1 MEVSAAGSGS
11 GGVSRFKVCPSFS
24 LKTRRDTNQSTDQKL
39 SSAMII
45 VMAPGTERVD
55 LENIRERIESRGMR
69 AQINLGEE
77 RTVIGV
83 MGSIPPDFKDEMEL
97 MNGVAEVMMISKPYK
112 LASKEFH
119 PDDTIIKVG
128 DAVIGGPK
136 PVIMAGP
143 CSVEDEEQM
152 VSTAKAVK
160 AAGATILRGGAF
172 KPRTSPY
179 SFRGMGEDGLK
190 LLQLAKQET
199 GLPIITEVMATADV
213 ETVAKYADILQI
225 GARNMQNY
233 NLLDEVG
240 TIGKP
245 VMVKRGLSASY
256 EEWLLAAEYVMAG
269 GNQEVIL
276 CERGVRGFETFTR
289 FTLDVAAV
297 PVIKRLSHLPIVCDP
312 SHSTGKWYLVTPV
325 ALASV
330 AAGAHGLLIEVH
342 PNPDLA
348 KCDGPQSLT
357 FENFEMLMEQVNAI
371 ASVRKQPVTS
381 N

>member
-1 MEVSAAGSGS
+1 
-11 GGVSRFKVCPSFS
+11 
-24 LKTRRDTNQSTDQKL
+24 
-39 SSAMII
+39 MIV
-45 VMAPGTERVD
+45 VMAPGAAQPD
-55 LENIRERIESRGMR
+55 LDNIRVRIEDRGLR
-69 AQINLGEE
+69 AQINTGAE

-97 MNGVAEVMMISKPYK
+97 MNGVDEVIIISKPYK

-128 DAVIGGPK
+128 DAVIGGHK

-152 VSTAKAVK
+152 ISTAKAVK
-160 AAGATILRGGAF
+160 AAGATVLRGGAF

-240 TIGKP
+240 LIGKP
-245 VMVKRGLSASY
+245 VMVKRGLAASY

-269 GNQEVIL
+269 GNEQVIL

-297 PVIKRLSHLPIVCDP
+297 PVIKRLSHLPIVADP

-342 PNPDLA
+342 PNPDQA

-357 FENFEMLMEQVNAI
+357 FENFDILMEQVNAI
-371 ASVRKQPVTS
+371 ASVRKQPVTTG
-381 N
+381 

>member
-1 MEVSAAGSGS
+1 
-11 GGVSRFKVCPSFS
+11 
-24 LKTRRDTNQSTDQKL
+24 
-39 SSAMII
+39 MIV
-45 VMAPGTERVD
+45 VMAPGTAQSDLDSIRV
-55 LENIRERIESRGMR
+55 RIEDRGLR
-69 AQINLGEE
+69 AQINTGAE

-97 MNGVAEVMMISKPYK
+97 MNGVDEVIIISKPYK

-160 AAGATILRGGAF
+160 AAGASVLRGGAF

-240 TIGKP
+240 LIGKP
-245 VMVKRGLSASY
+245 VMVKRGLAASY

-269 GNQEVIL
+269 GNEQVIL

-297 PVIKRLSHLPIVCDP
+297 PVIKRLSHLPIVADP

-342 PNPDLA
+342 PNPDQA

-357 FENFEMLMEQVNAI
+357 FENFDILMEQVNAI
-371 ASVRKQPVTS
+371 ASVRKQPVTTG
-381 N
+381 

>member
-1 MEVSAAGSGS
+1 
-11 GGVSRFKVCPSFS
+11 
-24 LKTRRDTNQSTDQKL
+24 
-39 SSAMII
+39 MIV
-45 VMAPGTERVD
+45 VMAPGAAQPD
-55 LENIRERIESRGMR
+55 LDNIRVRIEDRGLK
-69 AQINLGEE
+69 AQINTGAE
-77 RTVIGV
+77 RTVVGV

-97 MNGVAEVMMISKPYK
+97 MNGVDEVIIISKPYK

-160 AAGATILRGGAF
+160 AAGATVLRGGAF

-240 TIGKP
+240 LIGKP
-245 VMVKRGLSASY
+245 VMVKRGLAASY

-269 GNQEVIL
+269 GNEQVIL

-297 PVIKRLSHLPIVCDP
+297 PVIKRLSHLPIVADP

-342 PNPDLA
+342 PNPDQA

-357 FENFEMLMEQVNAI
+357 FENFDILMEQVNAI
-371 ASVRKQPVTS
+371 ASVRKQPVTTG
-381 N
+381 

>member
-1 MEVSAAGSGS
+1 
-11 GGVSRFKVCPSFS
+11 
-24 LKTRRDTNQSTDQKL
+24 
-39 SSAMII
+39 
-45 VMAPGTERVD
+45 MAPGAAKDD
-55 LENIRERIESRGMR
+55 LDSIKNRIESRGMR
-69 AQINLGEE
+69 AQINTGSE
-77 RTVIGV
+77 RVVVGV

-97 MNGVAEVMMISKPYK
+97 MNGVDEVILISKPYK

-128 DAVIGGPK
+128 DAVIGGPD

-160 AAGATILRGGAF
+160 AAGATVLRGGAF

-199 GLPIITEVMATADV
+199 GLPIITEVMATSDV

-240 TIGKP
+240 LIGKP

-269 GNQEVIL
+269 GNEQVIL

-297 PVIKRLSHLPIVCDP
+297 PVIKRLSHLPIVADP

-342 PNPDLA
+342 PNPDQA

-357 FENFEMLMEQVNAI
+357 FENFDILMDQVHAI
-371 ASVRKQPVTS
+371 ASVRKQPVSTS
-381 N
+381 

>member
-1 MEVSAAGSGS
+1 MIVVMA
-11 GGVSRFKVCPSFS
+11 
-24 LKTRRDTNQSTDQKL
+24 RDT
-39 SSAMII
+39 AR
-45 VMAPGTERVD
+45 ED
-55 LENIRERIESRGMR
+55 LENVRQRIESRGLK

-77 RTVIGV
+77 RAVIGV

-97 MNGVAEVMMISKPYK
+97 MQGVSEVVMVSKPYK

-119 PDDTIIKVG
+119 PDNTIIKVG

-160 AAGATILRGGAF
+160 AAGATVLRGGAF

-190 LLQLAKQET
+190 LLQTAKEET
-199 GLPIITEVMATADV
+199 GLPIITEVMSTADV

-240 TIGKP
+240 LIGKP
-245 VMVKRGLSASY
+245 VMVKRGLAASY

-269 GNQEVIL
+269 GNEQVIL
-276 CERGVRGFETFTR
+276 CERGIRGFETFTR

-297 PVIKRLSHLPIVCDP
+297 PVIKRLSHLPIVADP

-342 PNPDLA
+342 PNPDVA

-357 FENFEMLMEQVNAI
+357 FENFDILMDQVHAI
-371 ASVRKQPVTS
+371 ASVRKDPVTAG
-381 N
+381 

>member
-1 MEVSAAGSGS
+1 
-11 GGVSRFKVCPSFS
+11 
-24 LKTRRDTNQSTDQKL
+24 
-39 SSAMII
+39 MIV
-45 VMAPGTERVD
+45 VMAPGTAQPD
-55 LENIRERIESRGMR
+55 LDNIRVRIEDRGLR
-69 AQINLGEE
+69 AQINTGAE

-97 MNGVAEVMMISKPYK
+97 MNGVDEVIIISKPYK

-160 AAGATILRGGAF
+160 AAGASILRGGAF

-240 TIGKP
+240 LIGKP

-269 GNQEVIL
+269 GNEQVIL

-297 PVIKRLSHLPIVCDP
+297 PVIKRLSHLPIVADP

-342 PNPDLA
+342 PNPDQA

-357 FENFEMLMEQVNAI
+357 FENFDILMEQVNAI
-371 ASVRKQPVTS
+371 ASVRKQPVTTG
-381 N
+381 

>member
-1 MEVSAAGSGS
+1 
-11 GGVSRFKVCPSFS
+11 
-24 LKTRRDTNQSTDQKL
+24 
-39 SSAMII
+39 MIV
-45 VMAPGTERVD
+45 VMAPGAAQPD
-55 LENIRERIESRGMR
+55 LDNIRVRIEDRGLR
-69 AQINLGEE
+69 AQINTGAE

-97 MNGVAEVMMISKPYK
+97 MNGVDEVIIISKPYK

-160 AAGATILRGGAF
+160 AAGATVLRGGAF

-240 TIGKP
+240 LIGKP
-245 VMVKRGLSASY
+245 VMVKRGLAASY

-269 GNQEVIL
+269 GNEQVIL

-297 PVIKRLSHLPIVCDP
+297 PVIKRLSHLPIVADP

-342 PNPDLA
+342 PNPDQA

-357 FENFEMLMEQVNAI
+357 FENFDILMEQVNAI
-371 ASVRKQPVTS
+371 ASVRKQPVTTG
-381 N
+381 

>member
-1 MEVSAAGSGS
+1 
-11 GGVSRFKVCPSFS
+11 
-24 LKTRRDTNQSTDQKL
+24 
-39 SSAMII
+39 MIV
-45 VMAPGTERVD
+45 VMARNTTQED
-55 LENIRERIESRGMR
+55 LDGVRERIEARGLK
-69 AQINLGEE
+69 AQINLGVE
-77 RTVIGV
+77 RTVVGV
-83 MGSIPPDFKDEMEL
+83 VGAIPPDFKDEIEL
-97 MNGVAEVMMISKPYK
+97 LSGVIQVVLISKPYK
-112 LASKEFH
+112 LASREFH
-119 PDDTIIKVG
+119 PNDTIIKVG
-128 DAVIGGPK
+128 DAVIGGPD

-160 AAGATILRGGAF
+160 AAGATVLRGGAF

-213 ETVAKYADILQI
+213 EIVAKYADILQI

-240 TIGKP
+240 LIGKP

-256 EEWLLAAEYVMAG
+256 DEWLLAAEYVLAG
-269 GNQEVIL
+269 GNEQVIL
-276 CERGVRGFETFTR
+276 CERGIRGFETFTR

-297 PVIKRLSHLPIVCDP
+297 PVIQRLSHLPIVADP

-330 AAGAHGLLIEVH
+330 AAGAHGLLVEVH

-357 FENFEMLMEQVNAI
+357 FENFDMLMEQVKAI
-371 ASVRKQPVTS
+371 AAVRKQPVS
-381 N
+381 AG

>member
-1 MEVSAAGSGS
+1 
-11 GGVSRFKVCPSFS
+11 
-24 LKTRRDTNQSTDQKL
+24 
-39 SSAMII
+39 MIV
-45 VMAPGTERVD
+45 VMALGTAQVD
-55 LENIRERIESRGMR
+55 LDNIKERIEARGMR
-69 AQINLGEE
+69 AQINTGAE

-97 MNGVAEVMMISKPYK
+97 MNGVDEVVMISKPYK
-112 LASKEFH
+112 LASREFH

-128 DAVIGGPK
+128 DAVIGGPD

-160 AAGATILRGGAF
+160 AAGATVLRGGAF

-199 GLPIITEVMATADV
+199 GLPIITEVMATSDV

-240 TIGKP
+240 KIGKP

-256 EEWLLAAEYVMAG
+256 EEWLLAAEYVLAG
-269 GNQEVIL
+269 GNENVIL
-276 CERGVRGFETFTR
+276 CERGIRGFETFTR

-297 PVIKRLSHLPIVCDP
+297 PVIKRLSHLPIVADP

-342 PNPDLA
+342 PNPDQA

-357 FENFEMLMEQVNAI
+357 FENFDILMEQVHAI
-371 ASVRKQPVTS
+371 ASVRKQPVSTR
-381 N
+381 

>member
-1 MEVSAAGSGS
+1 
-11 GGVSRFKVCPSFS
+11 
-24 LKTRRDTNQSTDQKL
+24 
-39 SSAMII
+39 
-45 VMAPGTERVD
+45 MAPGAAKDD
-55 LENIRERIESRGMR
+55 LDSIKNRIESRGMK
-69 AQINLGEE
+69 AQINTGSE
-77 RTVIGV
+77 RVVVGV

-97 MNGVAEVMMISKPYK
+97 MNGVDEVILISKPYK

-128 DAVIGGPK
+128 DAVIGGPD

-160 AAGATILRGGAF
+160 AAGATVLRGGAF

-240 TIGKP
+240 LIGKP
-245 VMVKRGLSASY
+245 VMVKRGLAASY

-269 GNQEVIL
+269 GNEQGIL
-276 CERGVRGFETFTR
+276 CERGIRGFETFTR

-297 PVIKRLSHLPIVCDP
+297 PVIKRLSHLPIVADP

-325 ALASV
+325 ALASI

-342 PNPDLA
+342 PNPDQA

-357 FENFEMLMEQVNAI
+357 FENFDILMEQVNAV
-371 ASVRKQPVTS
+371 ASVRKQPVSTG
-381 N
+381 

>member
-1 MEVSAAGSGS
+1 MIVVMA
-11 GGVSRFKVCPSFS
+11 
-24 LKTRRDTNQSTDQKL
+24 RDT
-39 SSAMII
+39 AR
-45 VMAPGTERVD
+45 ED
-55 LENIRERIESRGMR
+55 LEKVRERIESRGLK

-77 RTVIGV
+77 RAVIGV

-97 MNGVAEVMMISKPYK
+97 MNGVSEVVMVSKPYK

-119 PDDTIIKVG
+119 PDNTIIKVG

-152 VSTAKAVK
+152 VSTARAVK
-160 AAGATILRGGAF
+160 AAGATVLRGGAF

-190 LLQLAKQET
+190 LLKTAQQET
-199 GLPIITEVMATADV
+199 GLPIITEVMSTADV

-240 TIGKP
+240 LIGKP
-245 VMVKRGLSASY
+245 VMVKRGLAASY

-269 GNQEVIL
+269 GNEQVIL

-297 PVIKRLSHLPIVCDP
+297 PVIKRLSHLPILADP

-342 PNPDLA
+342 PNPDVA

-357 FENFEMLMEQVNAI
+357 FENFEILMEQVNAV
-371 ASVRKQPVTS
+371 ASVRKEPVAAA
-381 N
+381 

>member
-1 MEVSAAGSGS
+1 
-11 GGVSRFKVCPSFS
+11 
-24 LKTRRDTNQSTDQKL
+24 
-39 SSAMII
+39 MIV
-45 VMAPGTERVD
+45 VMAPGTAQVD
-55 LENIRERIESRGMR
+55 LDSIKQRIESRGMK
-69 AQINLGEE
+69 AQINTGAE

-97 MNGVAEVMMISKPYK
+97 MNGVDEVMMISKPYK
-112 LASKEFH
+112 LASREFH
-119 PDDTIIKVG
+119 PEDTIIKVG
-128 DAVIGGPK
+128 DAVIGGPE

-190 LLQLAKQET
+190 LLQTAKEET

-213 ETVAKYADILQI
+213 EIVAKYADILQI

-240 TIGKP
+240 LIGKP
-245 VMVKRGLSASY
+245 VMVKRGLAASY

-269 GNQEVIL
+269 GNEQVIL
-276 CERGVRGFETFTR
+276 CERGIRGFETFTR

-297 PVIKRLSHLPIVCDP
+297 PVIKRLSHLPIVADP

-342 PNPDLA
+342 PNPDQA

-357 FENFEMLMEQVNAI
+357 FENFDMLMEQVNAI
-371 ASVRKQPVTS
+371 AAVRKQPVATG
-381 N
+381 

>member
-1 MEVSAAGSGS
+1 
-11 GGVSRFKVCPSFS
+11 
-24 LKTRRDTNQSTDQKL
+24 
-39 SSAMII
+39 MIV
-45 VMAPGTERVD
+45 VMAPGAAQPD
-55 LENIRERIESRGMR
+55 LDNIRVRIEDRGLR
-69 AQINLGEE
+69 AQINTGAE

-97 MNGVAEVMMISKPYK
+97 MNGVEEVIIISKPYK

-160 AAGATILRGGAF
+160 AAGATVLRGGAF

-179 SFRGMGEDGLK
+179 SFRGMGEEGLK

-240 TIGKP
+240 LIGKP
-245 VMVKRGLSASY
+245 VMVKRGLAASY

-269 GNQEVIL
+269 GNEQVIL

-289 FTLDVAAV
+289 FT
-297 PVIKRLSHLPIVCDP
+297 
-312 SHSTGKWYLVTPV
+312 
-325 ALASV
+325 
-330 AAGAHGLLIEVH
+330 
-342 PNPDLA
+342 
-348 KCDGPQSLT
+348 
-357 FENFEMLMEQVNAI
+357 
-371 ASVRKQPVTS
+371 
-381 N
+381 

>member
-1 MEVSAAGSGS
+1 VISE
-11 GGVSRFKVCPSFS
+11 
-24 LKTRRDTNQSTDQKL
+24 
-39 SSAMII
+39 MIV
-45 VMAPGTERVD
+45 VMAPGTAQPD
-55 LENIRERIESRGMR
+55 LDNIRVRIEDRGLR
-69 AQINLGEE
+69 AQINTGAE

-97 MNGVAEVMMISKPYK
+97 MNGVDEVIIISKPYK

-160 AAGATILRGGAF
+160 AAGASVLRGGAF

-240 TIGKP
+240 LIGKP
-245 VMVKRGLSASY
+245 VMVKRGLAASY

-269 GNQEVIL
+269 GNEQVIL

-297 PVIKRLSHLPIVCDP
+297 PVIKRLSHLPIVADP

-342 PNPDLA
+342 PNPDQA

-357 FENFEMLMEQVNAI
+357 FENFDILMEQVNAI
-371 ASVRKQPVTS
+371 ASVRKQPVTTG
-381 N
+381 

>member
-1 MEVSAAGSGS
+1 
-11 GGVSRFKVCPSFS
+11 
-24 LKTRRDTNQSTDQKL
+24 
-39 SSAMII
+39 MIV
-45 VMAPGTERVD
+45 VMAPGTAQPD
-55 LENIRERIESRGMR
+55 LDNIRVRIEDRGLR
-69 AQINLGEE
+69 AQINTGAE

-97 MNGVAEVMMISKPYK
+97 MNGVDEVIIISKPYK

-128 DAVIGGPK
+128 AAVLGGPK

-143 CSVEDEEQM
+143 SSVEDEEQM

-160 AAGATILRGGAF
+160 AAGASVLRGGAF

-240 TIGKP
+240 LIGKP

-269 GNQEVIL
+269 GNEQVIL

-297 PVIKRLSHLPIVCDP
+297 PVIKRLSHLPIVAAP

-330 AAGAHGLLIEVH
+330 AAGAHGLLVEVH
-342 PNPDLA
+342 PNPDQA

-357 FENFEMLMEQVNAI
+357 FENFDILMEQVNAI
-371 ASVRKQPVTS
+371 ASVRKQPVTTG
-381 N
+381 

>member
-1 MEVSAAGSGS
+1 
-11 GGVSRFKVCPSFS
+11 
-24 LKTRRDTNQSTDQKL
+24 
-39 SSAMII
+39 MIV
-45 VMAPGTERVD
+45 VMARNTASED
-55 LENIRERIESRGMR
+55 LENVRKRIEGRGLR

-77 RTVIGV
+77 RAVVGV

-97 MNGVAEVMMISKPYK
+97 MNGVSEVVMVSKPYK

-119 PDDTIIKVG
+119 PDNTLVKVG

-160 AAGATILRGGAF
+160 KAGATVLRGGAF

-190 LLQLAKQET
+190 LLNLAKQET

-213 ETVAKYADILQI
+213 ETVAEYADILQI

-240 TIGKP
+240 LVGKP
-245 VMVKRGLSASY
+245 VMVKRGLAASY

-269 GNQEVIL
+269 GNEQVIL

-342 PNPDLA
+342 PNPDVA

-357 FENFEMLMEQVNAI
+357 FENFDILMDQVNAV
-371 ASVRKQPVTS
+371 ASVRKDPVATG
-381 N
+381 

>member
-1 MEVSAAGSGS
+1 
-11 GGVSRFKVCPSFS
+11 
-24 LKTRRDTNQSTDQKL
+24 
-39 SSAMII
+39 MIV
-45 VMAPGTERVD
+45 VMAPGTAQSD
-55 LENIRERIESRGMR
+55 LDNIRVRIEDRGLR
-69 AQINLGEE
+69 AQINTGAE

-97 MNGVAEVMMISKPYK
+97 MNGVDEVIIISKPYK

-160 AAGATILRGGAF
+160 AAGASVLRGGAF

-240 TIGKP
+240 LIGKP
-245 VMVKRGLSASY
+245 VMVKRGLAASY

-269 GNQEVIL
+269 GNEQVIL

-297 PVIKRLSHLPIVCDP
+297 PVIKRLSHLPIVADP

-342 PNPDLA
+342 PNPDQA

-357 FENFEMLMEQVNAI
+357 FENFDILMEQVNAI
-371 ASVRKQPVTS
+371 ASVRKQPVTTG
-381 N
+381 

>member
-1 MEVSAAGSGS
+1 MIVVMA
-11 GGVSRFKVCPSFS
+11 
-24 LKTRRDTNQSTDQKL
+24 RDTAS
-39 SSAMII
+39 
-45 VMAPGTERVD
+45 ED
-55 LENIRERIESRGMR
+55 LENVRKRIESRGLK
-69 AQINLGEE
+69 AQINIGEE
-77 RTVIGV
+77 RAVVGV
-83 MGSIPPDFKDEMEL
+83 VGSIPPDFKDEMEL
-97 MNGVAEVMMISKPYK
+97 MNGVSEVVMVSKPYK

-119 PDDTIIKVG
+119 PDNTIIKVG

-160 AAGATILRGGAF
+160 KAGATILRGGAF

-190 LLQLAKQET
+190 LLNLAKQET
-199 GLPIITEVMATADV
+199 GLPIITEVMATDDV

-240 TIGKP
+240 LVGKP
-245 VMVKRGLSASY
+245 VMVKRGLAASY

-269 GNQEVIL
+269 GNEEVIL

-342 PNPDLA
+342 PNPDVA

-357 FENFEMLMEQVNAI
+357 FENFDTLMDQVNAL
-371 ASVRKQPVTS
+371 ASVRKDPVSTG
-381 N
+381 

>member
-1 MEVSAAGSGS
+1 
-11 GGVSRFKVCPSFS
+11 
-24 LKTRRDTNQSTDQKL
+24 
-39 SSAMII
+39 
-45 VMAPGTERVD
+45 MAPGAAKDD
-55 LENIRERIESRGMR
+55 LDSIKNRIESRGMK
-69 AQINLGEE
+69 AQINTGSE
-77 RTVIGV
+77 RVVVGV

-97 MNGVAEVMMISKPYK
+97 MNGVDEVILISKPYK

-128 DAVIGGPK
+128 DAVIGGSD

-160 AAGATILRGGAF
+160 AAGATVLRGGAF

-240 TIGKP
+240 LIGKP
-245 VMVKRGLSASY
+245 VMVKRGLAASY

-269 GNQEVIL
+269 GNEQVIL
-276 CERGVRGFETFTR
+276 CERGIRGFETFTR

-297 PVIKRLSHLPIVCDP
+297 PVIKRLSHLPIVADP

-325 ALASV
+325 ALASI

-342 PNPDLA
+342 PNPDQA

-357 FENFEMLMEQVNAI
+357 FENFDILMEQVNAV
-371 ASVRKQPVTS
+371 ASVRKQPVSTG
-381 N
+381 